1 VKILVTGGAG
11 FIGSALC
18 HYLIKQ
24 TDAEVMNVDKL
35 TYASTLTSLESI
47 AEDKRYGFLRADIC
61 DAEAMRTVFGAE
73 EPDAVVHLA
82 AETHVDR
89 SITGADD
96 FINTNVVGT
105 FTLLEAARHY
115 FEKKLEPAA
124 RRNFR
129 FVHVSTD
136 EVYGSLGTKGLFRED
151 SPYDPSSPYSA
162 SKAAADHLAMAW
174 HRTYGL
180 PVVIANCSNN
190 YGPYQFPEKLIPL
203 TILNALEGKK
213 LPIYGN
219 GLQVRDW
226 LHVDDHA
233 RALDFIVRRGVPGNK
248 YNVGARNEHTNLH
261 VVKMVCAVLDRLKPA
276 RPRYA
281 ELISMVEDRPGHDQ
295 RYAIDASKIER
306 ELGWKAQ
313 IGFESGLEKT
323 IVWYLTNEAWWRPLR
338 ERVYS
343 GERLG
348 TLGDKSVEKSKGQ
361 SGDPVLAALEAL
373 ADLAALQRRSTT

>member
-24 TDAEVMNVDKL
+24 TDAEVVNLDNL

-47 AEDKRYGFLRADIC
+47 AEDKRYGFVRADIC
-61 DAEAMRTVFGAE
+61 DIQSMRTIFAAE

-89 SITGADD
+89 SISDAEV
-96 FINTNVVGT
+96 FVQTNVVGT

-115 FEKKLEPAA
+115 FEKMPASA

-136 EVYGSLGTKGLFRED
+136 EVYGSLGNNGSFRED
-151 SPYDPSSPYSA
+151 TAYDPSSPYSA

-180 PVVIANCSNN
+180 PVVVSNCSNN

-213 LPIYGN
+213 LPVYGTGSN
-219 GLQVRDW
+219 VRDW
-226 LHVDDHA
+226 LYVDDHA
-233 RALDFIVRRGVPGNK
+233 RALDFIIRRGVPGNK
-248 YNVGARNEHTNLH
+248 YNVGAHNELTNLQ
-261 VVKMVCAVLDRLKPA
+261 VVEAICAILERLKPSRGRA
-276 RPRYA
+276 RYK
-281 ELISMVEDRPGHDQ
+281 ELITFVEDRPGHDL
-295 RYAIDASKIER
+295 RYAINASKIER
-306 ELGWKAQ
+306 DLGWRPQ
-313 IGFESGLEKT
+313 IKFETGLEKT
-323 IVWYLTNEAWWRPLR
+323 IVWYLSNEAWWRPLR

-348 TLGDKSVEKSKGQ
+348 TLGDKSAAKPKDQ
-361 SGDPVLAALEAL
+361 SADPVLAAL
-373 ADLAALQRRSTT
+373 ADLAALQRRPTT